1 MQLAEI
7 WRYPVKSLAG
17 ERLDSVELTAQGVPG
32 DRVVHLV
39 DDRGKVATARR
50 HYRLVTIQA
59 TLGEDGEPLVDG
71 DRWDSEPASQRI
83 QEATRNGVRLARSEG
98 GPLHDD
104 TPLLVA
110 TDGAVEWLGEDGRRF
125 RPNLVVAG
133 VEGLG
138 ERDWPGRTLRVG
150 DAAIAVEHLC
160 ERCLVT
166 TVDPDTAE
174 ADPSVLT
181 RVRRDLDGLFALNC
195 DVLEPGRVMVGDAV
209 EIL

>member
-17 ERLDSVELTAQGVPG
+17 ERLDSVELTNQGVPG
-32 DRVVHLV
+32 DRAVHLR
-39 DDRGKVATARR
+39 DDRGKVSTARR
-50 HYRLVTIQA
+50 HYRLVTLPA
-59 TLGEDGEPLVDG
+59 TLGENGVPLIGG
-71 DRWDSEPASQRI
+71 DRWDSEAAARLI
-83 QEATRNGVRLARSEG
+83 REAAGDGVRLVASED
-98 GPLHDD
+98 GPLHDE

-138 ERDWPGRTLRVG
+138 ERDWPGRTLRIGSASIGVQ
-150 DAAIAVEHLC
+150 HLC

-166 TVDPDTAE
+166 TIDPDTAE
-174 ADPSVLT
+174 PDPSVLT

-195 DVLEPGRVMVGDAV
+195 DVLEPGRVTVGDAV
-209 EIL
+209 ELL

>member
-1 MQLAEI
+1 MHLAEI

-17 ERLDSVELTAQGVPG
+17 ELLDSVELTSEGVRG
-32 DRVVHLV
+32 DRAVHLL

-50 HYRLVTIQA
+50 YYRLVTIQA
-59 TLGEDGEPLVDG
+59 TLGDDGVPLIDG
-71 DRWDSEPASQRI
+71 DSWDSEPAARRI
-83 QEATRNGVRLARSEG
+83 RDAAGDGVRLVASEG

-138 ERDWPGRTLRVG
+138 ERDWPGRTLRIG
-150 DAAIAVEHLC
+150 AASIGVRHLC

-166 TVDPDTAE
+166 TIDPDTAE

-181 RVRRDLDGLFALNC
+181 RVRRDLEGLFALNC
-195 DVLEPGRVMVGDAV
+195 DVLEPGRVAAGDRV
-209 EIL
+209 ELA